1 MSGIIFKRHEPACKC
16 NLLSV
21 FTIIGTLH
29 HLPFRIV
36 QYKRSFLERQDVK
49 PQADFNLAF

>member
-1 MSGIIFKRHEPACKC
+1 MNDTIFKRHEPAGKC
-16 NLLSV
+16 NLLRV

-29 HLPFRIV
+29 HLPFRIA
-36 QYKRSFLERQDVK
+36 RDRCSFLKRQDVK